1 MQTQPACCLI
11 SALIMFA
18 FFFFFFY
25 LSTQVTHS
33 GVAFIEAMLLMCQ
46 VGKKIN
52 LGLFLPLSV
61 TVCVSVNS
69 ARSVGFGSPW
79 HCVATP
85 RWEGEPEDPER
96 ESKLLWSPLSL
107 WPHHGCSDSLRVW
120 GSFREAA
127 RWLFHKVLACRLRAA
142 HVGLERTVC
151 YF

>member
-1 MQTQPACCLI
+1 MGEHANPTCMLSHLC
-11 SALIMFA
+11 FVYVC

-69 ARSVGFGSPW
+69 ARSVGFGSP
-79 HCVATP
+79 
-85 RWEGEPEDPER
+85 
-96 ESKLLWSPLSL
+96 
-107 WPHHGCSDSLRVW
+107 
-120 GSFREAA
+120 
-127 RWLFHKVLACRLRAA
+127 
-142 HVGLERTVC
+142 
-151 YF
+151 